1 MIDVVLKTPC
11 LMFLGQVCII
21 LVVCLLPNDRK
32 FSNVE
37 NLAFCLTDLFVRS
50 FEDYIL
56 TFNLLL
62 EFCIEIYN
70 IKATEYLL
78 F

>member
-1 MIDVVLKTPC
+1 MIE
-11 LMFLGQVCII
+11 
-21 LVVCLLPNDRK
+21 N

-37 NLAFCLTDLFVRS
+37 NLAFFCLTDCSFVRS
-50 FEDYIL
+50 FEDFIL

-70 IKATEYLL
+70 IESYRVFTLL
-78 F
+78 ELFISFLVLFSLLIVGDNGWDGH

>member
-1 MIDVVLKTPC
+1 MIE
-11 LMFLGQVCII
+11 
-21 LVVCLLPNDRK
+21 N

-37 NLAFCLTDLFVRS
+37 NLAFCLTDCSFVRS
-50 FEDYIL
+50 FEDFIL

-70 IKATEYLL
+70 IESYRVFTLL
-78 F
+78 ELFISFSVVLIINSW